1 MVLVSCK
8 SEICQNNKNI
18 SHTSRQRSDHS
29 FTARDHLSPPSPLSL
44 LSLSNPRIFS
54 PFLRISKIISA
65 RARGLSWEARFRQLP
80 SRQIHELSAHPSH
93 INRWL
98 KSFLQKCKNCCPN
111 CTAKLCGGFFGHGVI
126 ATEAINVPMTVGSS
140 AARQRPHPPHNCIQD
155 RALQF
160 WHRKTSIFAKFR
172 EGSFTL
178 YRYIWIEVCKQ
189 RLSTQNKNIH
199 FQQHE
204 GLVIKSVLIN
214 S

>member
-140 AARQRPHPPHNCIQD
+140 AAAPP
-155 RALQF
+155 
-160 WHRKTSIFAKFR
+160 S
-172 EGSFTL
+172 S
-178 YRYIWIEVCKQ
+178 
-189 RLSTQNKNIH
+189 
-199 FQQHE
+199 
-204 GLVIKSVLIN
+204 
-214 S
+214 